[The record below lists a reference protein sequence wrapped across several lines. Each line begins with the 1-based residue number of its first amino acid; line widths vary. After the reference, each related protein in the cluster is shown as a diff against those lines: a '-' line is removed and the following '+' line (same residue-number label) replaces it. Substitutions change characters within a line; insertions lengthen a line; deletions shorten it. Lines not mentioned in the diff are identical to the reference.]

1 MMIMK
6 KCKLKLSYFL
16 GALIMMSSPA
26 FSQQSEKKS
35 PTWNFKNGIGMV
47 VPDSLFS
54 INFRFRM
61 QNRASYT
68 TLSEDDLSASIVEAR
83 VRRLRMR
90 FEGFMLNPKLTYYIQ
105 LSFSRGDMDWN
116 GSENSVVNSSPNI
129 VRDAVIYYRPS
140 KKVTL
145 MFGQTKLPGN
155 RQRVVSSGDLQF
167 ADRSIVNAAFN
178 IDRDFGFQ
186 GIYEDNIANLTYL
199 LKGAITS
206 GEGRNSSFSDY
217 GLAYTGRAELL
228 PFGKFTNK
236 GDYFEGDLE
245 REPMPK
251 LSIAGGY
258 HYNESAKRT
267 AGTLGK
273 DIYQPRNLS
282 AFIAD
287 VLFKYKGFAFSAE
300 YLTRNTD
307 NPVTI
312 HTDGSERAVFAGEGK
327 MAQTSYIFKNNFEL
341 AGRYAIVT
349 PSEAIQNNE
358 VQIENYT
365 AGVTKYLKGHRVKLQ
380 SNATYGIQK
389 DFTAN
394 STIKQWTW
402 VFQMELGI

>member
-1 MMIMK
+1 
-6 KCKLKLSYFL
+6 
-16 GALIMMSSPA
+16 MMSSPA

-312 HTDGSERAVFAGEGK
+312 HTDG
-327 MAQTSYIFKNNFEL
+327 
-341 AGRYAIVT
+341 
-349 PSEAIQNNE
+349 
-358 VQIENYT
+358 NY
-365 AGVTKYLKGHRVKLQ
+365 
-380 SNATYGIQK
+380 
-389 DFTAN
+389 D
-394 STIKQWTW
+394 
-402 VFQMELGI
+402 